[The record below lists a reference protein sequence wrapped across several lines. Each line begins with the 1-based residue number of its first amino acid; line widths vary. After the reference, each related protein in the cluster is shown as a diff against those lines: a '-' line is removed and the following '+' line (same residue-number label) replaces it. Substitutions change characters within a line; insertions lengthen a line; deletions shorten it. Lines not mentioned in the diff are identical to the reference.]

1 MIIFWYICTHAGV
14 YTRIWKYSYL
24 HLFVCLFVCFL
35 VFTLLCSLPFYLWM
49 GLISPRFSTHTECS
63 FLLTCVGDILGIHTL
78 FLWASLS
85 FPEERKEKFFGF
97 APITNS
103 RRAGRRHIIFE
114 SAFSPQGVSR
124 KELRTCSKSQ
134 QLGSFLSAHFLSKSL
149 KILYQSS
156 VLL

>member
-1 MIIFWYICTHAGV
+1 MLEYTHA
-14 YTRIWKYSYL
+14 YENTAISIC
-24 HLFVCLFVCFL
+24 LFVCLFVFL
-35 VFTLLCSLPFYLWM
+35 FLLCFAHCHFIFGWGWFHLGSPLILNVLSSLP
-49 GLISPRFSTHTECS
+49 
-63 FLLTCVGDILGIHTL
+63 VGDILGIHTL